1 MDYTHLGRTGSA
13 VRAVD
18 VRLDQAT
25 LDRLDD
31 LFPGHRTSPEDY
43 AW

>member
-1 MDYTHLGRTGSA
+1 LTSA
-13 VRAVD
+13 LRAVE
-18 VRLDQAT
+18 VTLDDKT
-25 LDRLDD
+25 LDRLEE